1 MSLEPLHERREML
14 CRMFAVKSAKNASI
28 PFQIIDKS
36 KCIPTRSTD
45 KYKITC
51 CNTERLKKSALPQME
66 RLLNDLQQPIIKIL
80 STLCYWWIFGRWPD
94 GLHLTLLASSITL
107 NKPFVVGCCYLVY
120 SVFLVYSVYSLYLFY
135 SVTSVLISISVSNDH
150 QN

>member
-1 MSLEPLHERREML
+1 MRKLSEFRAPTYDLSILEKSAVVWHTSLTQQNIHDLSRVQKSACKIILRNKYHDYNKSLEALSLEPLHERREML

-80 STLCYWWIFGRWPD
+80 STLCYW
-94 GLHLTLLASSITL
+94 
-107 NKPFVVGCCYLVY
+107 
-120 SVFLVYSVYSLYLFY
+120 
-135 SVTSVLISISVSNDH
+135 
-150 QN
+150 